1 MERHELFVQ
10 KLHQCAHVFDFNDA
24 SADVG
29 SKQIKSQT
37 LAEMLDWITTQRGVI
52 TENIYPEVVHMAS
65 RCAEDRPSLCTDTPV
80 LSHIVRLEPFPVDSA
95 TGEPDRRRL

>member
-1 MERHELFVQ
+1 MTACGTEVPIAERHELFVQ

-52 TENIYPEVVHMAS
+52 TETIYPEVVNMVGLLVPDQAS
-65 RCAEDRPSLCTDTPV
+65 FLPYSCS
-80 LSHIVRLEPFPVDSA
+80 
-95 TGEPDRRRL
+95 